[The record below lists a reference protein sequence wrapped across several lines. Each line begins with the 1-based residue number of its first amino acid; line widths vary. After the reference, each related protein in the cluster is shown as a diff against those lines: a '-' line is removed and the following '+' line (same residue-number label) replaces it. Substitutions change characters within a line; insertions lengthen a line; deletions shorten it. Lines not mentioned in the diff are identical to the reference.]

1 MLYGKNAKAFRR
13 NRIAKTDA
21 RRLSDLEDH
30 LYILRYELKNLK
42 QDIAHLKVLSG
53 ELRTLL
59 CLSSGTEGLLW
70 RLIRRFDV
78 TDQVRLHVA
87 GSLDP
92 DHPLAKG
99 LRLAVVPIAR
109 PNREWEKHI
118 PSRLYSFKN
127 IIQSGE
133 PVYTLGK
140 SYTYEKLIKM
150 VAEQT
155 GVCHE
160 DDGISPGLASI
171 EEVLLNGIP
180 SYFLAFRIITEITL
194 QIGERVLAKGELL
207 KAFHRHR
214 FSPPLSISIH
224 CSLRKSTLGRV
235 PVAAFRSFIAEIS
248 VEAFMLPQSF
258 LFLVRKEGMDPF
270 EVTSPFPSDWKE
282 GEDAVF
288 CLTYIH
294 ESHRLQA
301 LSPGIYGTTIEARE
315 LGYVDARDILK
326 PHPNPVCSANLRLK
340 ICYVHER
347 LLNPQELTELPEI
360 LIEPP
365 TISL

>member
-1 MLYGKNAKAFRR
+1 MRYGKNSKAFRW

-42 QDIAHLKVLSG
+42 QDIAHIKVLSG

-87 GSLDP
+87 GSLDT

-140 SYTYEKLIKM
+140 SYTYEQLIKM

-160 DDGISPGLASI
+160 DDGISPGLASM
-171 EEVLLNGIP
+171 EDVRFSGIP
-180 SYFLAFRIITEITL
+180 SYFPAFRIITKITL
-194 QIGERVLAKGELL
+194 QIGERVLAKGEQIG
-207 KAFHRHR
+207 AFHRCR
-214 FSPPLSISIH
+214 FSLPLSISIH
-224 CSLRKSTLGRV
+224 CSLREFPLGRV
-235 PVAAFRSFIAEIS
+235 PVATFQSFIAEIF
-248 VEAFMLPQSF
+248 VEVFMMPQSF
-258 LFLVRKEGMDPF
+258 LFLVRKEGMEQF
-270 EVTSPFPSDWKE
+270 EVTSPFPPDWKE
-282 GEDAVF
+282 GDDAVF

-301 LSPGIYGTTIEARE
+301 LSPGIYGTTIEE
-315 LGYVDARDILK
+315 CDLGYVGGSDILK
-326 PHPNPVCSANLRLK
+326 PRPNPICSTNIRLK

-347 LLNPQELTELPEI
+347 LLNPQELSQLPE
-360 LIEPP
+360 LIVEPP